1 MRQGEGLNF
10 KEQGGGVKLDVAM
23 NPDGGANL
31 SALNCVTS
39 PGHQFL
45 ELKCLNL
52 FEEAPR
58 AEPHAGC
65 WCDSLSV
72 NHGNQPVHN
81 LTTLASH
88 KALKE

>member
-65 WCDSLSV
+65 CGDGEGKPPCYPIMHLPP
-72 NHGNQPVHN
+72 QI
-81 LTTLASH
+81 T
-88 KALKE
+88 